1 MRPLPLLLGTLLI
14 ASGSA
19 AAPSDGDPALP
30 LRIPGYELRSLDVRK
45 PVVFEVAGARIG
57 VTLPIFIYY
66 PDACADRRD
75 AIKLLR
81 EAYGEA
87 VELGRRQEW
96 SAADLHRVLS
106 ALDGSLALLER
117 NP

>member
-1 MRPLPLLLGTLLI
+1 MRLCLRLLGLLVV

-19 AAPSDGDPALP
+19 AAPTPDDPVLP

-45 PVVFEVAGARIG
+45 PVVFEVAGSEVR
-57 VTLPIFIYY
+57 VSLPIYVYY
-66 PDACADRRD
+66 PAACTDRRD
-75 AIKLLR
+75 AVKLLR

-96 SAADLHRVLS
+96 SAADLRRILA
-106 ALDGSLALLER
+106 ALDESLTLLER